1 MFLDQD
7 NCFISFLRTI
17 FMAFVFLISPLIPLA
32 PSKNKETGLK
42 ITGSGGVKL
51 ISLEQKSTGTN
62 ISFNH

>member
-1 MFLDQD
+1 
-7 NCFISFLRTI
+7 
-17 FMAFVFLISPLIPLA
+17 MAFVFLISPLIPLA